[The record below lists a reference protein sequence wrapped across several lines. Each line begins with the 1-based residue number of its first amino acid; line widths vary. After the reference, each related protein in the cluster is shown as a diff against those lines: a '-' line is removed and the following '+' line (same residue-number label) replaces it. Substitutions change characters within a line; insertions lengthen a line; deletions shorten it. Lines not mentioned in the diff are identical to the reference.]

1 MGRRNKNRKNNTN
14 PFAQRKRDRKNEA
27 ENGTKIDRRSEPY
40 VEILRENEFF
50 FKFYKSQKIV
60 PEEEWEIFVKTL
72 QSSLPT
78 AFRVTGCRGESE
90 TLLDII
96 KSEYFTD
103 YLKQAAE
110 EGEKTVEKPFALP
123 WYPGELAWQLQL
135 SRKDIRRSEVF
146 YKLHN
151 FLIAETNAGGISRQE
166 TVSMIPPIVLDV
178 KPHHRVLDMCA
189 APGSK
194 TAQLIEALH
203 ADMEEKREL
212 PTGFVIA
219 NDIDNSRCYM
229 LVHQAKRLNSPC
241 FLVTNEDS
249 ERFPDLQCTNKETG
263 KVENMQFD
271 RILCDVPCSG
281 DATLR
286 KNPDIWTKWNPAH
299 GTNLNAVQFRITKR
313 GAELLAVGGRLVYST
328 CSFNPVENEAVIVR
342 LLKESEG
349 ALELIDAS
357 DLVPGLKFSPGLK
370 KWQLSSKDMNFYGE
384 FSEVPEKYH
393 TVLRP
398 QMFPPEDVDKYNLE
412 RCMRILPHHQ
422 DTGGFFVAVLAKTR
436 PVPWQKNLQAKESSP
451 AVAAAPQRKKRRLGG
466 YKEEP
471 FVFFQGDE
479 DIFSSIKSFYSLR
492 DDFIPT
498 CLLTRCFTGKK
509 KNIYFSSDS
518 IRDIVLLSG
527 DCVKIINTGVKVF
540 VRCDNKNMSCAFR
553 LAQEGLPSVNEFVGA
568 DRRLLLEK
576 SDLVTLL
583 HNIDPTKPPKIEE
596 LSDVTK
602 ERIASVTP
610 GSCILEYREEKL
622 QLTLVGWRGTTSLR
636 AYIDQN
642 ETVHMLRLLR
652 ADVSKYEVNKFK
664 KVEDQVESEEIQEE
678 LGNQEN
684 QEDAAG
690 DDKVEP
696 ELVEKD
702 EGEE

>member
-1 MGRRNKNRKNNTN
+1 MGKRGKLKKNNTN
-14 PFAQRKRDRKNEA
+14 PFAQKKRDRRN
-27 ENGTKIDRRSEPY
+27 NGGESGQRPDRRSEPY
-40 VEILRENEFF
+40 EEIKRENESF
-50 FKFYKSQKIV
+50 FKYYKQQGIV
-60 PEEEWEIFVKTL
+60 PESEWETFVQTL
-72 QSSLPT
+72 QSNLPT

-96 KSEYFTD
+96 KSEYFTE
-103 YLKQAAE
+103 LFKQAQ
-110 EGEKTVEKPFALP
+110 EGEMAVQKPFPLP

-151 FLIAETNAGGISRQE
+151 FLIAETAAGSISRQE

-203 ADMEEKREL
+203 AEMEETKTL
-212 PTGFVIA
+212 PTGLVIA

-249 ERFPDLQCTNKETG
+249 ERFPDLQCTNRETG
-263 KVENMQFD
+263 KMENMQFD

-299 GTNLNAVQFRITKR
+299 GTNLNGVQFRIAKR
-313 GAELLAVGGRLVYST
+313 GAELLTIGGRLVYST

-357 DLVPGLKFSPGLK
+357 NLVPGLKFTPGMR
-370 KWQLSSKDMNFYGE
+370 KWELAAKDMSFYAD
-384 FSEVPEKYH
+384 FQAVPEQYH
-393 TVLRP
+393 TILRP
-398 QMFPPEDVDKYNLE
+398 QMFPPEDVEKYNLE
-412 RCMRILPHHQ
+412 RCMRILPHQQ
-422 DTGGFFVAVLAKTR
+422 DTGGFFVAVLVKTR
-436 PVPWQKNLQAKESSP
+436 AMPWAVEEEKRGSP
-451 AVAAAPQRKKRRLGG
+451 AVPQRKKRRLGG

-471 FVFFQGDE
+471 FVFFHGDE
-479 DIFSSIKSFYSLR
+479 DIFASIKSFYTLR
-492 DDFIPT
+492 EDFQPT
-498 CLLTRCFTGKK
+498 CLLTRCHTGKK
-509 KNIYFSSDS
+509 KNIYFSSES
-518 IRDIVLLSG
+518 IRDIVQLSG
-527 DCVKIINTGVKVF
+527 DRVKIINTGVKVF

-553 LAQEGLPSVNEFVGA
+553 LAQEGLPSVNEFVGS
-568 DRRLLLEK
+568 DRRVLLER
-576 SDLVTLL
+576 SDLVMLL
-583 HNIDPTKPPKIEE
+583 QNTDPTKPPKLED
-596 LSDVTK
+596 LTAASQ
-602 ERIASVTP
+602 ERIAAVTP
-610 GSCILEYREEKL
+610 GSCVLEYREQKL
-622 QLTLVGWRGTTSLR
+622 QITLVGWRGTTSLR
-636 AYIDQN
+636 AYVDQS

-652 ADVSKYEVNKFK
+652 ADLSQYEVNKFRK
-664 KVEDQVESEEIQEE
+664 PAEEEQK
-678 LGNQEN
+678 
-684 QEDAAG
+684 
-690 DDKVEP
+690 DD
-696 ELVEKD
+696 EKD
-702 EGEE
+702 QNGAKMGSEGDTDLRCSAELDTTEVTVKIP

>member
-1 MGRRNKNRKNNTN
+1 MGKRNKNRKNNTN
-14 PFAQRKRDRKNEA
+14 PFAQKKRDKKN
-27 ENGTKIDRRSEPY
+27 NQKPDRRSEPY
-40 VEILRENEFF
+40 VEILRENASFS
-50 FKFYKSQKIV
+50 KYYKQQKIV
-60 PEEEWEIFVKTL
+60 PEGEWETFIKSL
-72 QSSLPT
+72 QSNLPT
-78 AFRVTGCRGESE
+78 AFRVTGYRGESE

-96 KSEYFTD
+96 KSEYFTE
-103 YLKQAAE
+103 YFKQVTE
-110 EGEKTVEKPFALP
+110 DGGEMTIQKPFPLP

-135 SRKDIRRSEVF
+135 SRKDIRRSEIF

-203 ADMEEKREL
+203 AEMEEKKEL
-212 PTGFVIA
+212 PSGFVIA

-249 ERFPDLQCTNKETG
+249 ERFPDLLCTNKESG

-299 GTNLNAVQFRITKR
+299 GTNLNGVQFRIAKR
-313 GAELLAVGGRLVYST
+313 GAELLTIGGRMVYST

-342 LLKESEG
+342 LLKESAG

-357 DLVPGLKFSPGLK
+357 NLVPGLKFDPGMREWELATK
-370 KWQLSSKDMNFYGE
+370 EMDFYRNFT
-384 FSEVPEKYH
+384 EVPEKYH
-393 TVLRP
+393 TILRP
-398 QMFPPEDVDKYNLE
+398 QMFPPEDVEQFHLE

-422 DTGGFFVAVLAKTR
+422 DTGGFFVAVLVKTK
-436 PVPWQKNLQAKESSP
+436 PMPWEKTQTEARESPKGPQK
-451 AVAAAPQRKKRRLGG
+451 KKRRLGG

-471 FVFFQGDE
+471 FVFFHGDE
-479 DIFSSIKSFYSLR
+479 DVFESIKSFYTLR
-492 DDFIPT
+492 EDFNPT

-509 KNIYFSSDS
+509 KNIYFASEA
-518 IRDIVLLSG
+518 IRDVVQLSG
-527 DCVKIINTGVKVF
+527 DALKIINTGVKVF

-553 LAQEGLPSVNEFVGA
+553 LAQEGLPSVNEFVGNG
-568 DRRLLLEK
+568 RRVLLER

-583 HNIDPTKPPKIEE
+583 QNIDPTKPPRLEE
-596 LSDVTK
+596 LSEAAR
-602 ERIASVTP
+602 ERIAGVTP
-610 GSCILEYREEKL
+610 GSCILEYREERL
-622 QLTLVGWRGTTSLR
+622 QLSLVGWRGTTSLR
-636 AYIDQN
+636 AYVDQS

-652 ADVSKYEVNKFK
+652 ADVSKYEVNKFRK
-664 KVEDQVESEEIQEE
+664 AEEE
-678 LGNQEN
+678 
-684 QEDAAG
+684 AA
-690 DDKVEP
+690 K
-696 ELVEKD
+696 ELVVEEEDEKD
-702 EGEE
+702 GKDEKEEEKEEVVEKEAEEAKMD

>member
-1 MGRRNKNRKNNTN
+1 MGKRNKNRKNNTN
-14 PFAQRKRDRKNEA
+14 PFAQKKRDKKN
-27 ENGTKIDRRSEPY
+27 NQKPDRRSEPY
-40 VEILRENEFF
+40 VEILRENASFS
-50 FKFYKSQKIV
+50 KYYKQQKIV
-60 PEEEWEIFVKTL
+60 PEGEWETFMKSL
-72 QSSLPT
+72 QSNLPT
-78 AFRVTGCRGESE
+78 AFRVTGYRGESE

-96 KSEYFTD
+96 KSEYFTE
-103 YLKQAAE
+103 YFKQVTE
-110 EGEKTVEKPFALP
+110 DGGEMTIQKPFPLP

-135 SRKDIRRSEVF
+135 SRKDIRRSEIF

-203 ADMEEKREL
+203 AEMEEKKEL
-212 PTGFVIA
+212 PSGFVIA

-249 ERFPDLQCTNKETG
+249 ERFPDLLCTNKESG

-299 GTNLNAVQFRITKR
+299 GTNLNGVQFRIAKR
-313 GAELLAVGGRLVYST
+313 GAELLTIGGRMVYST

-342 LLKESEG
+342 LLKESAG

-357 DLVPGLKFSPGLK
+357 NLVPGLKFDPGMREWELATK
-370 KWQLSSKDMNFYGE
+370 EMDFYRNFT
-384 FSEVPEKYH
+384 EVPEKYH
-393 TVLRP
+393 TILRP
-398 QMFPPEDVDKYNLE
+398 QMFPPEDVEQFHLE

-422 DTGGFFVAVLAKTR
+422 DTGGFFVAVLVKTR
-436 PVPWQKNLQAKESSP
+436 PMPWEKTQTEARESPKGPQK
-451 AVAAAPQRKKRRLGG
+451 KKRRLGG

-471 FVFFQGDE
+471 FVFFHGDE
-479 DIFSSIKSFYSLR
+479 DVFESIKSFYTLR
-492 DDFIPT
+492 EDFNPT

-509 KNIYFSSDS
+509 KNIYFASEA
-518 IRDIVLLSG
+518 IRDVVQLSG
-527 DCVKIINTGVKVF
+527 DALKIINTGVKVF

-553 LAQEGLPSVNEFVGA
+553 LAQEGLPSVNEFVGNG
-568 DRRLLLEK
+568 RRVLLER

-583 HNIDPTKPPKIEE
+583 QNIDPTKPPRLEE
-596 LSDVTK
+596 LSEAAR
-602 ERIASVTP
+602 ERIAGVTP
-610 GSCILEYREEKL
+610 GSCILEYREERL
-622 QLTLVGWRGTTSLR
+622 QLSLVGWRGTTSLR
-636 AYIDQN
+636 AYVDQS

-652 ADVSKYEVNKFK
+652 ADVSKYEVNKFRK
-664 KVEDQVESEEIQEE
+664 AEEE
-678 LGNQEN
+678 
-684 QEDAAG
+684 AA
-690 DDKVEP
+690 K
-696 ELVEKD
+696 ELVVEEEDEKD
-702 EGEE
+702 GKDEKEEEKEEVVEKEAEEAKME